1 MKVSITSMVRLRH
14 LAGFS
19 CGRWAALK
27 AARGRPLDHPGVVH
41 LLASQNADAGGLKL
55 LYSGDVYA
63 NESPN

>member
-1 MKVSITSMVRLRH
+1 MKVSKASMVRLRH

-19 CGRWAALK
+19 RGRWAALK
-27 AARGRPLDHPGVVH
+27 QPAGDGRRTPIGFLNPDV
-41 LLASQNADAGGLKL
+41 GGSKV